1 MSESLYQ
8 GKFFDYFSG
17 LNDSRME
24 GKIWHRLTDIL
35 FIVTCGIICGYDE
48 FELIH
53 VWAKAPDTQKWLKK
67 YIALPNGIPSLSTL
81 KRGFSVIRPEEFSTG
96 SSRG

>member
-1 MSESLYQ
+1 MGVKVAGQSTNYELSYSSEVYVEGILMSESLYQ

-53 VWAKAPDTQKWLKK
+53 VWAK
-67 YIALPNGIPSLSTL
+67 
-81 KRGFSVIRPEEFSTG
+81 
-96 SSRG
+96 